1 MKLRGNIMSR
11 MNAAVPVL
19 ALLAALGLAGN
30 AMAQGELEEIT
41 VTATKRE
48 STIQDVPFSINA
60 QTAKDIQRSGA
71 TDLEELSRNVA
82 GLSVQNL
89 GPGQSQV
96 AIRGMSAGQIVR
108 DQPGVKE
115 QVGVYLDESVI
126 SLSLFTPDFDLYDLN
141 RVETLR
147 GPQGTLFGSG
157 SVGGTIRYITND
169 PDPSVFDAS
178 VEFDLNSLTDGDTG
192 GHLKGMVNVPLGE
205 AGNAALRLV
214 GYTTEYAGFIDA
226 RQEDGSFKEDVNTGN
241 RSGVRAALTFGVG
254 ENITIA
260 PRIAYQ
266 EVTSDGFARQE
277 VYNLFANPY
286 TTTRPAI
293 QLGERQQHLLLDE
306 EFEDET
312 LLMDVVFEA
321 AFDSFDFTFVGSQID
336 RDILV
341 SRDASSLSG
350 SVTVAPLGGAGFP
363 ESGVTLPSNL
373 RDTTELKQTTFE
385 ARISS
390 SGDSRFDWVA
400 GVFMSDV
407 ERDYT
412 QRLPTPGYD
421 AMTDTALGAGTSDA
435 VNNGLA
441 PVDSPY
447 AANLPYDIKQSALFG
462 EVTFNLSETF
472 RLTAGGRFYDFEE
485 DRVFWSGGLF
495 SNGDGPFTDTT
506 SSDGFTPRVLASW
519 AYNDRVTFNAQAS
532 QGFRLG
538 GVNDPLNETLCAPA
552 DLLTYAGN
560 PTYRDEKMWNY
571 EAGMKSVFGSGVTF
585 NAAVF
590 YADIEDL
597 QVTFDAGSCSSR
609 VAFNVDNAHTAGVEF
624 EVSAQPTESLYLSF
638 AGSVLESE
646 FDSAITDQNGDPLN
660 GVQKGNRLASVPE
673 IQLAVTASYYYPI
686 SLFGG
691 SEGFVNATIHHV
703 GDRITQPSDQVPGA
717 GNFVSALPYAGA
729 TGDEVTAVDLVMD
742 AYTIANVSVGIETG
756 SWTATLYIRN
766 VTDENADLSF
776 NRERGG
782 RARLAFFTNRPR
794 TIGVNFRKGFGG

>member
-1 MKLRGNIMSR
+1 
-11 MNAAVPVL
+11 MNSVGKATRLAAAL
-19 ALLAALGLAGN
+19 ALACTAGTAA
-30 AMAQGELEEIT
+30 AQPIIEEIT

-48 STIQDVPFSINA
+48 ATIQDVPFSINA
-60 QTAKDIQRSGA
+60 QTAADIRRTGA
-71 TDLEELSRNVA
+71 TDIEELSRNVA

-157 SVGGTIRYITND
+157 SVGGTIRYITNK
-169 PDPSVFDAS
+169 PDLQAFDANI
-178 VEFDLNSLTDGDTG
+178 EFDLNTVTDGEAG
-192 GHLKGMVNVPLGE
+192 GHLKGMINVPLGE
-205 AGNAALRLV
+205 DGNAALRLV
-214 GYTTEYAGFIDA
+214 GYTTEYPGFVDA
-226 RQEDGSFKEDVNTGN
+226 RRENGSFTEDVNSGN
-241 RSGVRAALTFGVG
+241 RSGLRAALLFNVG
-254 ENITIA
+254 QRISIS

-266 EVTSDGFARQE
+266 EVEADGFARQE
-277 VYNLFANPY
+277 VFNLFANPY
-286 TTTRPAI
+286 TDPNERAPI

-306 EFEDET
+306 AFSDET

-321 AFDSFDFTFVGSQID
+321 AFDNFDFTFVGSQID
-336 RDILV
+336 RDLLV
-341 SRDASSLSG
+341 SRDASALTG
-350 SVTVAPLGGAGFP
+350 SVTVSPLGGLGFP
-363 ESGVTLPSNL
+363 ESGVSLPSNL

-385 ARISS
+385 ARVSS
-390 SGDSRFDWVA
+390 SGDSNFDWLA
-400 GVFMSDV
+400 GVFVSDV
-407 ERDYT
+407 ERDYA

-421 AMTDTALGAGTSDA
+421 AMTDAALGAGTSAA
-435 VNNGLA
+435 VSNGVA

-447 AANLPYDIKQSALFG
+447 AANLPYDIKQFAVFG
-462 EVTFNLSETF
+462 EATFNLSDTF

-495 SNGDGPFTDTT
+495 SNGDGPFSNST
-506 SSDGFTPRVLASW
+506 SSDGFTPRILASW
-519 AYNDRVTFNAQAS
+519 DFNDNVTFNAQAS

-538 GVNDPLNETLCAPA
+538 GVNDPLNETLCTPE
-552 DLLTYAGN
+552 DELTYGN
-560 PTYRDEKMWNY
+560 RERYSDETMWNY
-571 EAGMKSVFGSGVTF
+571 EAGVKSTFTNGVTF

-590 YADIEDL
+590 HSEIDDL

-609 VAFNVDNAHTAGVEF
+609 VVFNVPSAHTSGVEF
-624 EVSAQPTESLYLSF
+624 EVSAQPSDGLYLSF
-638 AGSVLESE
+638 AGTFLESE

-673 IQLAVTASYYYPI
+673 ITLAASGSYYFPI
-686 SLFGG
+686 DLFGG

-703 GDRITQPSDQVPGA
+703 GDRITQPSDQLPGA
-717 GNFVSALPYAGA
+717 GTFASGLPYAGS
-729 TGDEVTAVDLVMD
+729 TGDEVTTIDLVLD
-742 AYTIANVSVGIETG
+742 AYTIANLNFGIEKE
-756 SWTATLYIRN
+756 SWSATLYVNN

-794 TIGVNFRKGFGG
+794 TIGFVFRKGFGG